1 VFWTAGE
8 VFPISLVEMTSLE
21 TAHRQRAWR
30 VHTLAPDFELE
41 DLWMF
46 DLGGRRTGDV
56 REFLACFWEV
66 MRGLSGNWLFKLR
79 LRIGRAM
86 KWDEH
91 DLTLAIPGCAEV
103 SVGARLDPDDRAR
116 QLSGAPSPVPTPK
129 VNTVHVFADEAL
141 YELSNDTIHALLH
154 VAMTNDAE
162 ASLAVYVK
170 HRGVM
175 SRLYM
180 AAIWPARHL
189 ILYPSLVAKIE
200 STWRQT
206 RSDGAPIHAER

>member
-1 VFWTAGE
+1 
-8 VFPISLVEMTSLE
+8 MTSLE

-30 VHTLAPDFELE
+30 VHTLAHDFELE

-46 DLGGRRTGDV
+46 DLGGRRAGDV

-66 MRGLSGNWLFKLR
+66 MHGLSGNWLVKLR
-79 LRIGRAM
+79 LRIGRVM
-86 KWDEH
+86 KWDDH
-91 DLTLAIPGCAEV
+91 DLTLALPGCAEA

-116 QLSGAPSPVPTPK
+116 NLAADDVPTPNVK
-129 VNTVHVFADEAL
+129 TVYVFADEAL

-154 VAMTNDAE
+154 VAITNDAENDAE

-206 RSDGAPIHAER
+206 PSPA